1 MSLTHPIKREVAIYN
16 RLREKLAELYPDE
29 DEENLADTLDGEV
42 DLKENLA
49 KILSSALDDESL
61 ANGAAMRV
69 EEIKARITRLEHRAQ
84 KKRELVREVME
95 QAEIRKIEA
104 PDLTASMRKCPARLV
119 IFDEEQIPDV
129 YFIPQ
134 PSKLAAGTVRQTL
147 QSGEDVPGA
156 TLSNQPDILSVRTK

>member
-1 MSLTHPIKREVAIYN
+1 MTHPIKRELAIYN
-16 RLREKLAELYPDE
+16 RLREKLAEIYPDE

-61 ANGAAMRV
+61 ANGAAMRA
-69 EEIKARITRLEHRAQ
+69 EEIKARITRFEYRAQ

-95 QAEIRKIEA
+95 QADIRKIEA

-119 IFDEEQIPDV
+119 ITEEHAIPDQWW
-129 YFIPQ
+129 IHPK
-134 PSKLAAGTVRQTL
+134 PKLDKKLIKEWLNKGQ
-147 QSGEDVPGA
+147 DIPGA